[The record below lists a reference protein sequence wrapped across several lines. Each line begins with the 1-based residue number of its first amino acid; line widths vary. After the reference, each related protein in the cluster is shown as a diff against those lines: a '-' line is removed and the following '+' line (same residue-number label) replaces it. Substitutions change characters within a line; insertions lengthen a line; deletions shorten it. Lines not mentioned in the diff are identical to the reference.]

1 MWISA
6 AKGALSGLRGGST
19 LRSGIRVFFYHG
31 LVERRIDPILDRN
44 FTLISDFHD
53 HIRLLRRFG
62 ILSLQDLAEELAC
75 RRQPKAAAVLTFDD
89 GYANNMV
96 AAEIL
101 AAARIPWS
109 VFVATGTIGGS
120 CTTWSEEVSL
130 LILRGNAAEVSAI
143 EQVWPLVGRA
153 EREFAF
159 RAILRAMKS
168 QTAGMRRQTLDH
180 IRAQFPSDETRQ
192 LLHTFSSLEM
202 LSWNELR
209 QLKTAGVD
217 ICSHGV
223 HHEIHHQYQP
233 AEIRNEE
240 LRTSKAALESRLGGS
255 CDFFA
260 FPNGD
265 FNSSS
270 AAEVAAAGFRLG
282 FTSEHDTIRT
292 GANPFLLPRFDP
304 NYYRSMERFTRN
316 FFWQDTSLNR

>member
-62 ILSLQDLAEELAC
+62 TLSLQDLAEELAC

-120 CTTWSEEVSL
+120 CT
-130 LILRGNAAEVSAI
+130 
-143 EQVWPLVGRA
+143 
-153 EREFAF
+153 
-159 RAILRAMKS
+159 
-168 QTAGMRRQTLDH
+168 
-180 IRAQFPSDETRQ
+180 
-192 LLHTFSSLEM
+192 
-202 LSWNELR
+202 
-209 QLKTAGVD
+209 
-217 ICSHGV
+217 
-223 HHEIHHQYQP
+223 
-233 AEIRNEE
+233 
-240 LRTSKAALESRLGGS
+240 
-255 CDFFA
+255 
-260 FPNGD
+260 
-265 FNSSS
+265 
-270 AAEVAAAGFRLG
+270 
-282 FTSEHDTIRT
+282 
-292 GANPFLLPRFDP
+292 
-304 NYYRSMERFTRN
+304 
-316 FFWQDTSLNR
+316 